1 MDIVILGIVAGAL
14 QAVGYLVYGFKVLKR
29 DITPNATSWMMF
41 AYGTTFLVVLEWDR
55 DASLALL
62 ALPVVCALSS
72 IGIAWYCLRK
82 ARRTWWP
89 EHRIERLSFFFDV
102 LLTIAYLYTWVLLL
116 QGSIG
121 EQGKDWAE
129 FFILICWN
137 VGIFTA
143 FFPLLRQ
150 VYRRPASE
158 HAAPWLIWTCAY
170 TTLAFVT
177 LAQQQGLDELIL
189 YPVINTAI
197 HGFIAARIIFYHL
210 RNGQMGKN
218 LI

>member
-89 EHRIERLSFFFDV
+89 EHRMERLSFFLDV
-102 LLTIAYLYTWVLLL
+102 LLTAAYLYTWVLLA
-116 QGSIG
+116 QGIIAN
-121 EQGKDWAE
+121 ETKNWADI
-129 FFILICWN
+129 FILVCWN

-150 VYRRPASE
+150 VYYHPRSE
-158 HAAPWLIWTCAY
+158 HAAPWLVWTLAY
-170 TTLAFVT
+170 IALAAATLVEVGEVNELLFYPVILAFVCAFIGIHT
-177 LAQQQGLDELIL
+177 L
-189 YPVINTAI
+189 YWRYR
-197 HGFIAARIIFYHL
+197 H
-210 RNGQMGKN
+210 N
-218 LI
+218 LPSA